1 MGIDL
6 PAAHLAL
13 VTRLLAEHVP
23 GCEVRAFGSRVDGTA
38 RRFSDLDLAV
48 MGAGASPDAAA
59 LHRLREAFEESDLPI
74 RVDVVDWRAA
84 GPAIRAAVERRSV
97 ALQESGT

>member
-6 PAAHLAL
+6 PAEHLAL
-13 VTRLLAEHVP
+13 VARLLAEHVP

-38 RRFSDLDLAV
+38 KPFSDLDLAI
-48 MGAGASPDAAA
+48 AGEDGPDEAA
-59 LHRLREAFEESDLPI
+59 LDRLREAFEESDLPI
-74 RVDVVDWRAA
+74 RVDVIDWRTA

-97 ALQESGT
+97 VLQTSS